1 MKREN
6 FYISTIAPDAE
17 EMARKHGMGL
27 EIAEFCAAYNMD
39 MKFKETDPVVKEKIA
54 GVEKRVLHAPYSELF
69 PCAIDPMVRDVARY
83 RYRQALKIAQD
94 YGATKVIIHGGY
106 NPRIYYPIWYSEQS
120 VVFWKEFLDVIPEGM
135 EICLENVLEEEPE
148 MMIKIFEGIDSPKIR
163 MCLDIGHVNFYSK
176 LKVQQWLERCAP
188 FISHFHIHNND
199 ESWDTHSNL
208 DEGTI
213 PMKEVL
219 EMIRTLCPDAT
230 YALEV
235 LKAEPAV
242 KWLIKNGVIK

>member
-6 FYISTIAPDAE
+6 WYISTIADDAE
-17 EMARKHGMGL
+17 DMACKYGMGL

-39 MKFKETDPVVKEKIA
+39 EKLEETDPMVRKKIA

-69 PCAIDPMVRDVARY
+69 PCAIDPMIRAIAKY
-83 RYRQALKIAQD
+83 RYRQSIVTAQN
-94 YGATKVIIHGGY
+94 YSATKVIIHGGY
-106 NPRIYYPIWYSEQS
+106 NPRIYFPIWYTEQS
-120 VVFWKEFLDVIPEGM
+120 AVFWKEFTEEIPGGM
-135 EICLENVLEEEPE
+135 EICLENVFEEEPE
-148 MMIKIFEGIDSPKIR
+148 MLYKILHEVDHPKIR
-163 MCLDIGHVNFYSK
+163 MCLDIGHVNAYSK
-176 LKVQQWLERCAP
+176 TKLEAWISMCGP
-188 FISHFHIHNND
+188 YISHFHIHNND
-199 ESWDTHSNL
+199 TTWDTHSKL

-242 KWLIKNGVIK
+242 KWLVKNGVIK